1 VSSITGGL
9 KISQAEGRGI
19 IMSKLTSLQE
29 KNSAVPEPVLPD
41 NADVWFEKKFEES
54 MQKREAAK
62 TPSMAIV
69 VTKGTLDWAYP
80 PFILASSASALGWD
94 VSLFFTFYGL
104 SLLKKDLDLEIS
116 PLGNPA
122 MPMKMP
128 FGPAWFQ
135 QINWKMPNAVMGNV
149 PGFEKM
155 ATALM
160 KKTMH
165 NKGVASIEELRE
177 LCLEAEVRMIAC
189 QMTVD
194 LFGWDMDDFMPEVAD
209 WVGATSFL
217 PTAQQADVTLFV

>member
-1 VSSITGGL
+1 
-9 KISQAEGRGI
+9 
-19 IMSKLTSLQE
+19 MSNLTSLQE
-29 KNSAVPEPVLPD
+29 NETVITEPVLPENTD
-41 NADVWFEKKFEES
+41 TWFENKFEEC
-54 MQKREAAK
+54 MRKREAAK

-122 MPMKMP
+122 MPMRMP
-128 FGPAWFQ
+128 FGPDWFQ
-135 QINWKMPNAVMGNV
+135 QINWNMPNAVMGNV

-160 KKTMH
+160 KKTMQ
-165 NKGVASIEELRE
+165 NKGVATIEELRE
-177 LCLEAEVRMIAC
+177 LCLEAEVKMIAC